1 MEWTKYFDATDC
13 KNLKNRLRV
22 GMAAVISL
30 AIVVLV
36 IHINNSNPV
45 VLTLGYLMLFAT
57 MGYVT
62 YMMFSSDCNF
72 QV

>member
-45 VLTLGYLMLFAT
+45 VLTLGYLMMFAT

-62 YMMFSSDCNF
+62 YMIFSSDCNF